1 MYYVF
6 PFSQEVGVDPKYF
19 SCLPLEYVGSL
30 DVRLLGGVRPMELG
44 GPERECWLLPLP
56 PQYYF
61 VAWNMFLN
69 LSEFLLI

>member
-1 MYYVF
+1 
-6 PFSQEVGVDPKYF
+6 
-19 SCLPLEYVGSL
+19 
-30 DVRLLGGVRPMELG
+30 MELG
-44 GPERECWLLPLP
+44 GPERECWLPPLP